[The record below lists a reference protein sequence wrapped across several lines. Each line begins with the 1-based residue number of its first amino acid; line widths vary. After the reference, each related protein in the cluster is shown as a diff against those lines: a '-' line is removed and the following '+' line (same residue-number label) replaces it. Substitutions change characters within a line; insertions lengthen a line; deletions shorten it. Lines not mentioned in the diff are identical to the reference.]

1 MDITITVHS
10 RLIIQNIFK
19 CFNAVFRSQHTC
31 DLVSLIDRNS
41 IGKNLFPGPG
51 ILIDS
56 GHRALPLP
64 RLSDTRLQFLFQI
77 FHTDIFLNLSINC
90 HPDSIAVFRKI
101 THLDKTVMPVRFIK
115 TVREGI
121 RINHADR
128 IAEPEETRQRL
139 ECLLIHLDF
148 TQYICLVFFR
158 L

>member
-1 MDITITVHS
+1 
-10 RLIIQNIFK
+10 
-19 CFNAVFRSQHTC
+19 
-31 DLVSLIDRNS
+31 
-41 IGKNLFPGPG
+41 
-51 ILIDS
+51 
-56 GHRALPLP
+56 
-64 RLSDTRLQFLFQI
+64 
-77 FHTDIFLNLSINC
+77 
-90 HPDSIAVFRKI
+90 
-101 THLDKTVMPVRFIK
+101 MPVRFIK